1 MNLAV
6 RRALPALI
14 VLLSAAPLLWAVDNL
29 SSLRFEKEIK
39 AYEASDQKSPPPSG
53 AIVFTGSSSIRRWS
67 TLAEDFPEHKVINR
81 GFGGSQL
88 ADVIYYADRII
99 IPYKPKLIVVGAG
112 GNNINAGKS
121 PQQVLADF
129 QTLVDKVRAK
139 LPGTRIA
146 FIEINPSP
154 ARWSQSA
161 QQREANQLVRDY
173 VDKGENLDYI
183 ELYDALL
190 GPDGKPREDLYVADR
205 LHPNAEGYKLRTLLI
220 RPHLPQGS
228 AAE

>member
-6 RRALPALI
+6 RRALPALFL
-14 VLLSAAPLLWAVDNL
+14 LLSAAPLLWAVD
-29 SSLRFEKEIK
+29 SSPGRFEKEIK
-39 AYEASDQKSPPPSG
+39 AYEASDQKSPPPTG
-53 AIVFTGSSSIRRWS
+53 AILFTGSSSIRRWT

-112 GNNINAGKS
+112 GNDINAGKT

-139 LPGTRIA
+139 LPETRIA

-154 ARWSQSA
+154 ARWSQSV
-161 QQREANQLVRDY
+161 QQREANRLVRDY

-183 ELYDALL
+183 ELFDALL

-220 RPHLPQGS
+220 RPHLPQES
-228 AAE
+228 AEK